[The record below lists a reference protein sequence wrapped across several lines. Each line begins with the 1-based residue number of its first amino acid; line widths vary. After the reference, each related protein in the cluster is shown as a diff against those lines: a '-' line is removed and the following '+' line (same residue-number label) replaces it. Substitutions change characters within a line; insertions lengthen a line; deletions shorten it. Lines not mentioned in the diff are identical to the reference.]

1 TEMLPTPEHTWLT
14 DDQHHHYTA
23 ELRFVT
29 VDQTQVESD
38 TARGN
43 GDS

>member
-29 VDQTQVESD
+29 VDQSR
-38 TARGN
+38 ARHGTPD
-43 GDS
+43 GGGPP